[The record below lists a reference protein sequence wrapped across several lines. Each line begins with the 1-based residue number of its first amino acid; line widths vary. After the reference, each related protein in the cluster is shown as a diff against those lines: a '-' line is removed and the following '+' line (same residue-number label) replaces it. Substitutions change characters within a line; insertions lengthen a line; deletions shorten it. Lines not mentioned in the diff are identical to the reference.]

1 MHCDMF
7 TAKLFLNKM
16 HLYSFISMAG
26 MGEQSVDKSMQKKK
40 KKKEPA

>member
-16 HLYSFISMAG
+16 HLMAG